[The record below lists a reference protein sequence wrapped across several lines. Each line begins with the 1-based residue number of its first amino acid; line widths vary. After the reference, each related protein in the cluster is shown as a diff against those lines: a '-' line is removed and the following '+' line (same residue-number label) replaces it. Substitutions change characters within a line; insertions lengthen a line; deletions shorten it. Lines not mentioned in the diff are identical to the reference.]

1 MTDTAT
7 YEKEYF
13 EENYKEQFEAL
24 RTEYRA
30 RTQKALQ
37 GRKIDHEPVS
47 NIDAVVYLHDD
58 GDGGYHVTVGDF
70 VEFFNRRFGDSD
82 RIGAMQRSIANAVRR
97 KEMRREVEKK
107 RGTESAQQKKNNV
120 TPLRSVRPRFAFVQI
135 FLVLLLTLS
144 LGILGASSLL
154 VNNSEKEVLR
164 LEEEVAMLEATEGVG
179 ETAQF
184 NADYNTPVYYPELSG
199 EDSVELYPATN
210 GGGVEMAS
218 LLNALAKLGR

>member
-13 EENYKEQFEAL
+13 EDNYKAQFEAL

-47 NIDAVVYLHDD
+47 NIDA
-58 GDGGYHVTVGDF
+58 GGYRVTVGDF

-82 RIGAMQRSIANAVRR
+82 RIGAMQRSIENAVRR

-107 RGTESAQQKKNNV
+107 RGSEHAQQKKNTV
-120 TPLRSVRPRFAFVQI
+120 TPLRSVRPRFAFVQV
-135 FLVLLLTLS
+135 FLVLMLTLS
-144 LGILGASSLL
+144 LSILGASALL
-154 VNNSEKEVLR
+154 VNNSEKEVMR
-164 LEEEVAMLEATEGVG
+164 LEEEVAMLEATQGVA
-179 ETAQF
+179 ETEQF
-184 NADYNTPVYYPELSG
+184 NADYSTPVYYPELSG
-199 EDSVELYPATN
+199 EDSVELYPAKM